1 MMENSDKLIVLADG
15 TKANKHAINF
25 VTNWD
30 NIDYLVTTSKEFKLP
45 ENKKRPKTKII
56 VADIE

>member
-1 MMENSDKLIVLADG
+1 MVLADG

-25 VTNWD
+25 VTGWD
-30 NIDYLVTTSKEFKLP
+30 NIDYLVTTSKDFKLP

-56 VADIE
+56 IAELE